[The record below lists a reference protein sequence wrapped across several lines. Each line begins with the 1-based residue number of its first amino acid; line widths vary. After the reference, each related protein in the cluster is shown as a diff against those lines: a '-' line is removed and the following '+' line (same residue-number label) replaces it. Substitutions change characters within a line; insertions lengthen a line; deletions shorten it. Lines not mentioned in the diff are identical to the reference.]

1 MRTGKRRYETPAMQV
16 LNIKTDSIICA
27 SEELIVLGLVAG
39 TSPADDGME
48 DYGFQG
54 TLDW

>member
-27 SEELIVLGLVAG
+27 SVKLIVLGLVAG